1 MAAEKLFTRS
11 FVFCSLAN
19 FAQCLAF
26 NLFLHLP
33 GYLRDLGADEL
44 RIGWIFGVASIAA
57 IVVRPP
63 IGRVM
68 DQRGRRIVI
77 LAGGVLNVLVC
88 GFYLSVTAIGPW
100 IYTVRILHGLS
111 EALLFT
117 SLFTYAA
124 DLVPASRRTEGL
136 ALFGVSGMLP
146 MAIAGLLGDAV
157 LASADYGA
165 LFRWAIGFAAAS
177 LLLSLALHDH
187 ARGALGSV
195 PSRGFRAALAQA
207 DLLPLWW
214 IGTIFAVSIASAFAF
229 LKTFVE
235 TTGIGSVGAFF
246 AAYSGAALALRL
258 LFAWLPDRVGA
269 KRVLFPALAAL
280 ALGFLVLAGAAHA
293 RDVVL
298 AGLLCGSGHGYAFPI
313 LFSLV
318 VTRASDSDRG
328 SATAIFT
335 ALFDLGLLIG
345 GPLFGWI
352 SSSAGYAPMYTAAA
366 GVIVVGTALFA
377 VWDRRR

>member
-1 MAAEKLFTRS
+1 MAAEKLFTRP

-44 RIGWIFGVASIAA
+44 GIGWIFGVASIAA

-77 LAGGVLNVLVC
+77 LTGGVLNVLVC
-88 GFYLSVTAIGPW
+88 GFYLSVTGIGPW
-100 IYTVRILHGLS
+100 VYTVRILHGLS

-146 MAIAGLLGDAV
+146 IAIAGLLGDAI
-157 LASADYGA
+157 LTGADYGA

-177 LLLSLALHDH
+177 LLLSLPLHDH
-187 ARGALGSV
+187 APSAPGSV
-195 PSRGFRAALAQA
+195 PSRGFRAALTQA

-235 TTGIGSVGAFF
+235 SSGIGSVGGFF
-246 AAYSGAALALRL
+246 AAYSGAALTLRL

-269 KRVLFPALAAL
+269 KRLLFPALAAL
-280 ALGFLVLAGAAHA
+280 ALGFLVLAGAADA

-298 AGLLCGSGHGYAFPI
+298 AGLLCGLGHGYTFPI
-313 LFSLV
+313 LFGLV
-318 VTRASDSDRG
+318 VTRASDADRG
-328 SATAIFT
+328 SAIAIFT
-335 ALFDLGLLIG
+335 ALFDLGLVLG
-345 GPLFGWI
+345 APLFGWI
-352 SSSAGYAPMYTAAA
+352 SRSAGYSPMYTTAA
-366 GVIVVGTALFA
+366 GVIVVGSALYA

>member
-1 MAAEKLFTRS
+1 MPAEKLFTRP
-11 FVFCSLAN
+11 FIFCSLAN

-33 GYLRDLGADEL
+33 GYLRDMGADEL
-44 RIGWIFGVASIAA
+44 GIGWIFGVASLAA

-68 DQRGRRIVI
+68 DQRGRRSVI

-88 GFYLSVTAIGPW
+88 GSYLSVSEIGSW
-100 IYTVRILHGLS
+100 IYTVRIIHGLS
-111 EALLFT
+111 EAMLFT
-117 SLFTYAA
+117 SLFTFAA
-124 DLVPASRRTEGL
+124 DLVPAARRTEGL

-146 MAIAGLLGDAV
+146 MAIAGMLGDAILV
-157 LASADYGA
+157 DADYGT
-165 LFRWAIGFAAAS
+165 LFRWATGFAAAS
-177 LLLSLALHDH
+177 LLLSLPLHDPPRDVH
-187 ARGALGSV
+187 GAV
-195 PSRGFRAALAQA
+195 PSRGFRAALVQP
-207 DLLPLWW
+207 DLMPLWW
-214 IGTIFAVSIASAFAF
+214 IGTIFAVAIASAFAF

-235 TTGIGSVGAFF
+235 STGIGSVGAFF
-246 AAYSGAALALRL
+246 AAYSGAALTLRL
-258 LFAWLPDRVGA
+258 LFAWLPDRIGA

-280 ALGFLVLAGAAHA
+280 ALGFFVLAGAGDT

-313 LFSLV
+313 LFSMV

-335 ALFDLGLLIG
+335 ALFDLGLVLG

-352 SSSAGYAPMYTAAA
+352 SRSAGYSPMYTTAAA
-366 GVIVVGTALFA
+366 VIVVGTAVYAF
-377 VWDRRR
+377 WDRRR

>member
-1 MAAEKLFTRS
+1 MPTEKLFTRP

-44 RIGWIFGVASIAA
+44 GIGWIFGVASMAA
-57 IVVRPP
+57 IAVRPP

-88 GFYLSVTAIGPW
+88 AAYLSVAEIGPW
-100 IYTVRILHGLS
+100 IYTVRIFHGLS

-146 MAIAGLLGDAV
+146 MALAGLLGDAV
-157 LASADYGA
+157 LSGGDYA
-165 LFRWAIGFAAAS
+165 VLFRWAIAFAAAS
-177 LLLSLALHDH
+177 LLLSLPLHDLD
-187 ARGALGSV
+187 RGSPGSA
-195 PSRGFRAALAQA
+195 PSRGFRAALSQP

-235 TTGIGSVGAFF
+235 TSGIGSVGGFF
-246 AAYSGAALALRL
+246 AAYSGAALVLRL

-269 KRVLFPALAAL
+269 KRVLFPALVSL
-280 ALGFLVLAGAAHA
+280 ALGFLVLAGAADS

-298 AGLLCGSGHGYAFPI
+298 AGLLCGFGHGYAFPI
-313 LFSLV
+313 LFALV
-318 VTRASDSDRG
+318 VTRASDADRG
-328 SATAIFT
+328 SAIAIFT
-335 ALFDLGLLIG
+335 ALFDLGLVLG

-352 SSSAGYAPMYTAAA
+352 SRSFGYLPMYVAASV
-366 GVIVVGTALFA
+366 VIVVGSALYA